1 MYLHNT
7 LYFDFLISCK
17 IKLLFYCKEKKMFF
31 CTFVEKPCLYV

>member
-1 MYLHNT
+1 LI
-7 LYFDFLISCK
+7 FLSLVK